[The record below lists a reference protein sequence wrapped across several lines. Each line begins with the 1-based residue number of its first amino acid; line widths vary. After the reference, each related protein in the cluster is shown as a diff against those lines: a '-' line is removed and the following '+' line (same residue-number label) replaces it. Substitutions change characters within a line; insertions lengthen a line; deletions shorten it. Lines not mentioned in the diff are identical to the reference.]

1 MRKWS
6 LAVIVGVL
14 ILGAAAAAE
23 EVTVEFWHWHYPNLE
38 QVIAEFNAEYAG
50 DIKIEAQLVDFGE
63 YYTKLQVAILGG
75 IGPDI
80 GIMHTPVVPNWAQR
94 GLLRPIDEDLAAI
107 GVGPESFRPSYVWE
121 STVYRSRQY
130 GLPYGVHPM
139 LLYYNR
145 SLLAEAGLVGP
156 PANAAEFISH
166 AQKLTRTDPDGR
178 TQVWGTR
185 IWPWWFHAASAI
197 VQHGGSLFTE
207 DGMRAAISSGV
218 AADALQ
224 YLADLVF
231 AHEVSPRPDQPVPDF
246 IAGTLAL
253 SIDGVWMLPA
263 FKRHRQQD
271 PLFEFGVASADNL
284 YGNEDRAVWGNGHSL
299 VMLSGVEEARREAV
313 ITVMDYLSRESARWI
328 DDIPV
333 RDVAATSEEFLA
345 QPEYAVILQQQI
357 KFLPPYPWAEAIP
370 GPLEQAMARV
380 FHERI
385 SPQVALEQAANAVN
399 VTIRE
404 FIEEMEQE

>member
-1 MRKWS
+1 
-6 LAVIVGVL
+6 
-14 ILGAAAAAE
+14 
-23 EVTVEFWHWHYPNLE
+23 
-38 QVIAEFNAEYAG
+38 
-50 DIKIEAQLVDFGE
+50 
-63 YYTKLQVAILGG
+63 
-75 IGPDI
+75 
-80 GIMHTPVVPNWAQR
+80 R

-185 IWPWWFHAASAI
+185 TWPWWFHAASAI

-224 YLADLVF
+224 YL
-231 AHEVSPRPDQPVPDF
+231 
-246 IAGTLAL
+246 
-253 SIDGVWMLPA
+253 
-263 FKRHRQQD
+263 
-271 PLFEFGVASADNL
+271 
-284 YGNEDRAVWGNGHSL
+284 
-299 VMLSGVEEARREAV
+299 
-313 ITVMDYLSRESARWI
+313 
-328 DDIPV
+328 
-333 RDVAATSEEFLA
+333 
-345 QPEYAVILQQQI
+345 
-357 KFLPPYPWAEAIP
+357 
-370 GPLEQAMARV
+370 
-380 FHERI
+380 
-385 SPQVALEQAANAVN
+385 
-399 VTIRE
+399 
-404 FIEEMEQE
+404 